1 MRKFLPKAFWRL
13 RVPAADHE
21 IYRSIEQVL
30 GFSPQNLE
38 LYKLALVHRSAS
50 LVIAHGKKVDN
61 ERLEYLGDA
70 ILDAIVADY
79 LFTRFPS
86 QNEGFLTQTR
96 AKIVSRA
103 SLNQLAIG
111 IGLPN
116 IVVLGNGAS
125 FNQKNIF
132 GNALEA
138 IIGAMFLDM
147 GFKETSRLVVSNI
160 LERQVDLEAIQH
172 VEIDFKS
179 RLLELAQKQ
188 KNSAE
193 FLTKIES
200 LPESAIP
207 HFTSVLRWDGK
218 EIAHGHGTSKKE
230 AEQNA
235 AMQAME
241 TITEGADKPTV

>member
-1 MRKFLPKAFWRL
+1 MLKFFSKAFWRQ
-13 RVPAADHE
+13 RVSAADVE
-21 IYRSIEQVL
+21 IYRSIKQVL
-30 GFSPQNLE
+30 GFSPHNLE

-79 LFTRFPS
+79 LFTRFPN
-86 QNEGFLTQTR
+86 QNEGFLTKTR
-96 AKIVSRA
+96 AKIVSRT

-138 IIGAMFLDM
+138 IIGAMFLDL

-172 VEIDFKS
+172 IEIDFKS

-188 KNSAE
+188 KILAE
-193 FLTKIES
+193 FTTRVDQQPNS
-200 LPESAIP
+200 TSP
-207 HFTSVLRWDGK
+207 HFTAELHWDGR
-218 EIAHGHGTSKKE
+218 EISHGHGTSKKE
-230 AEQNA
+230 AEQDA

-241 TITEGADKPTV
+241 IISEEADCHSV